1 MKKILSLMLAM
12 LMLISFSAC
21 ESDGNGDD
29 SDSDAVVDATADE
42 IASAIIS
49 KVSFTDTLSAVDSEV
64 AEKLFSVDEGV
75 KITAYCG
82 SGALA
87 EEIVIIESTKP
98 AVKEMFEAYREKQIG
113 IFEKYNTDEVAKL
126 EKAYIEVFG
135 NYTVY
140 CVSPS
145 TDNVKSALS
154 SLTK

>member
-1 MKKILSLMLAM
+1 MIV
-12 LMLISFSAC
+12 SFSAC
-21 ESDGNGDD
+21 GDD
-29 SDSDAVVDATADE
+29 NDNGGDSVAVVDATADE

-49 KVSFTDTLSAVDSEV
+49 KVSFTDTLSAIDSEV

-87 EEIVIIESTKP
+87 EEIVIVESTKP
-98 AVKEMFEAYREKQIG
+98 AVKEMFEKYRDKQIG
-113 IFEKYNTDEVAKL
+113 IFEKYNTEEVAKL

-135 NYTVY
+135 DYTVY